1 MASVVDLKDTAAKW
15 LADYCDEKSRFAW
28 PWYDYDSNPDVLSA
42 FDLLAPSFLNYHI
55 PHEIRQKMLVPIE
68 EKNPYSVMK
77 SRMSDFLAKPE
88 KLDPKFEEMPIGVFD
103 EPDDSPNGDLMKLIK
118 FTNSECSGLSG
129 VAVTKILHRKRPNLV
144 PLIDRRIRTFY
155 FGKNSGSDL
164 KLLKLIHKD
173 LQSNETITLLD
184 NLRKNFVLANNLK
197 MSRLR
202 ALDIIVWMKF
212 ESDSK

>member
-1 MASVVDLKDTAAKW
+1 MSVIDLRDKAESS
-15 LADYCDEKSRFAW
+15 LSRYCDENSLYAW
-28 PWYDYDSNPDVLSA
+28 PWYDNDNNPNILSA

-55 PHEIRQKMLVPIE
+55 PHEIRQNMLVHRSE
-68 EKNPYSVMK
+68 ENPYAVLK
-77 SRMSDFLAKPE
+77 SMMSDFLTNIE
-88 KLDPKFEEMPIGVFD
+88 RLDPKFEEMPIGVFD
-103 EPDDSPNGDLMKLIK
+103 EPDDSPYGGLLKLIE

-164 KLLKLIHKD
+164 SLLKLIHKD
-173 LQSNETITLLD
+173 LQSRETTTLLD
-184 NLRKNFVLANNLK
+184 NLRKNYVLAHNLK

-202 ALDIIVWMKF
+202 ALDIIVWMKL

>member
-1 MASVVDLKDTAAKW
+1 MMSVIDLRDKAEKS
-15 LADYCDEKSRFAW
+15 LNRYCDENSLFAW
-28 PWYDYDSNPDVLSA
+28 PWYDNDSDPDVLSV

-55 PHEIRQKMLVPIE
+55 PHEIRQNMLVPRVE
-68 EKNPYSVMK
+68 ENSYSVMK
-77 SRMSDFLAKPE
+77 SKMSDFLTKT
-88 KLDPKFEEMPIGVFD
+88 KGLDLHFENMPDGVFD
-103 EPDDSPNGDLMKLIK
+103 EPDDSPYGDLIKLIK

-129 VAVTKILHRKRPNLV
+129 VAVTKILHRKRPDLV

-164 KLLKLIHKD
+164 SLLKLIHKD
-173 LQSNETITLLD
+173 LQNDETIELLD
-184 NLRKNFVLANNLK
+184 ELRKSFVLENNSE

>member
-1 MASVVDLKDTAAKW
+1 MNAIPE
-15 LADYCDEKSRFAW
+15 YCDKKSLYAW
-28 PWYDYDSNPDVLSA
+28 PWYDYDSNPDLLSA

-55 PHEIRQKMLVPIE
+55 PHKLRQKILVPRDE
-68 EKNPYSVMK
+68 TNHYSVMK
-77 SRMSDFLAKPE
+77 SEMSDFLTKT
-88 KLDPKFEEMPIGVFD
+88 KGLDLHFENMPDGVFD
-103 EPDDSPNGDLMKLIK
+103 EPDDSPYGDLIKLIK

-164 KLLKLIHKD
+164 SLLKLIHKD
-173 LQSNETITLLD
+173 LQNDETIELLD
-184 NLRKNFVLANNLK
+184 ELRKCFVLENNSE